1 MKSVKKAAFLL
12 FLIAVSMLFVNSAF
26 AAMGEI
32 QSFTFKGTET
42 DLLGMKETLK
52 PDGKPDA
59 HFVVSVKGAGAI
71 TGVELKGSGNG

>member
-1 MKSVKKAAFLL
+1 MKSMKRAVFLL
-12 FLIAVSMLFVNSAF
+12 FLITASMLFVNSAF

-42 DLLGMKETLK
+42 DLLGTKETLK

-59 HFVVSVKGAGAI
+59 HFIVSIKAP
-71 TGVELKGSGNG
+71 ELSRGWSLKL